1 MVEIQDLQKTA
12 FAGEQN
18 KHKVSMMPIEVT
30 PGTPPNM
37 RMHKRWDYM
46 EEYIDFWKRGVT
58 SKLKAIGFVTFG
70 ILTLETFP
78 PGALLMFALAARHQ
92 DLAWLYDFIVKKF
105 GRQRTIV
112 LVD

>member
-1 MVEIQDLQKTA
+1 MSAEQDKTV

-18 KHKVSMMPIEVT
+18 KQRLSYMPIEVA

-37 RMHKRWDYM
+37 RMWKRWEYL
-46 EEYIDFWKRGVT
+46 EEYIDWWKRGVT
-58 SKLKAIGFVTFG
+58 SKLKAVGFIVFG
-70 ILTLETFP
+70 ILTLNTFP

-92 DLAWLYDFIVKKF
+92 DLAWLDDFIVKKF
-105 GRQRTIV
+105 GRSRTIV